1 MLFHLRVPLQKLTKD
16 IWHKAVIPALG
27 DVVLCLGLGGAVT
40 TVPYTTDRDGRMT
53 FNTQAW
59 RDFLMG
65 KNLQEKQAVLIT
77 FRETRRRPLK
87 VMIVM
92 EIGRAHV

>member
-1 MLFHLRVPLQKLTKD
+1 MFLCYFIYVPLQKLKKD
-16 IWHKAVIPALG
+16 IGDNAAIPASG
-27 DVVLCLGLGGAVT
+27 DAGLCLGLGGAVT
-40 TVPYTTDRDGRMT
+40 IVPYTTDRDGRMT
-53 FNTQAW
+53 FNTQVW

-77 FRETRRRPLK
+77 FRETRRQPLK

-92 EIGRAHV
+92 EVV